1 MQYQC
6 RVSDSQGRISRGLY
20 QAENPRELASDLQ
33 EQKLYL
39 ISYKEHS
46 TPARSSSRKQQ
57 KAVLE
62 FTQGLSLMIQSGL
75 SLKDSF
81 EVARGLYDKGNT
93 GALVEDLAE
102 RIRKGDSFSRAIQR
116 KERVFPSLYRG
127 MVRVGERVGQLDR
140 VLPSLA
146 AWMKEDKELKGTITG
161 ALLYPALV
169 LTMVFLGILALL
181 LLFVPRMEEMMSYSG
196 DQESLNNAIASAQ
209 SLLFIFMA
217 IPFLTLFSILLWKRL
232 RRSSIKLAEKL
243 DRFKLG
249 LPIIGAFILNREL
262 LSLSFALT
270 VLTECRV
277 PLEEG
282 LSEGSEVLNNLYLKA
297 ELLNI
302 QKQLI
307 KGENLS
313 SLLQRSHGYP
323 DEFSR
328 WVAVG
333 EKTAQIDRVFSQL
346 KEYYSQEMKK
356 KLNRISNL
364 AGPAVIILL
373 GIVLLGIILKVI
385 LPMLTLYGG
394 LG

>member
-6 RVSDSQGRISRGLY
+6 RVSDSQGKITRILY
-20 QAENPRELASDLQ
+20 QAENPRSLLTELQ
-33 EQKLYL
+33 NQKLYL
-39 ISYKEHS
+39 ISYKEHNKGGK
-46 TPARSSSRKQQ
+46 TSSRKQQ

-81 EVARGLYDKGNT
+81 EVARGLYAKGPT
-93 GALVEDLAE
+93 GQLVEDMAE
-102 RIRKGDSFSRAIQR
+102 RIRKGDSFSQAVQSKDQI
-116 KERVFPSLYRG
+116 FPSLYRG
-127 MVRVGERVGQLDR
+127 MIRVGERVGQLDR
-140 VLPSLA
+140 VLPGLA
-146 AWMKEDKELKGTITG
+146 SWMKEDKELKGTIMG

-169 LTMVFLGILALL
+169 LTMVFIGILALL
-181 LLFVPRMEEMMSYSG
+181 FLFVPRMKEMMSYSG
-196 DQESLNNAIASAQ
+196 NQEALNQAISSAQ
-209 SLLFIFMA
+209 SLLYIFIA
-217 IPFLTLFSILLWKRL
+217 LPLCILLSSFILKFLL
-232 RRSSIKLAEKL
+232 RRSGNISFQL
-243 DRFKLG
+243 DRLKLQ

-270 VLTECRV
+270 VLTECNV

-282 LSEGSEVLNNLYLKA
+282 LLEGAEVLNNLYLKTV
-297 ELLNI
+297 LLNI
-302 QKQLI
+302 QQQLI

-313 SLLQRSHGYP
+313 SLLASSGAFPQ
-323 DEFSR
+323 EFSR

-333 EKTAQIDRVFSQL
+333 EKTAHIERVFFQL
-346 KEYYSQEMKK
+346 KEYYNQEMKK

-364 AGPAVIILL
+364 AGPVVIILL
-373 GIVLLGIILKVI
+373 GAVLLGIILKVI